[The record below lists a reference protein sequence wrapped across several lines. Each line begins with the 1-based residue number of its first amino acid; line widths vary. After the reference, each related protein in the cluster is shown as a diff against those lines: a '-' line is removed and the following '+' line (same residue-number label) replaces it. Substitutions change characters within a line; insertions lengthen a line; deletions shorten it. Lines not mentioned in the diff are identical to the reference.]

1 MSELSNII
9 GIVAAVIALFAY
21 IPYVQGT
28 LSGKTKPNRA
38 SWIIWSIVGIIIAA
52 SYISAGATSTIWIPL
67 INAFC
72 LTFVALLSF
81 RYGEGGWTALDKICL
96 ATSGISLVFWFL
108 SGSPLIALGINIF
121 IDAIGALPTIKKTYY
136 RPEEENKAAWAIFFV
151 AYTVNLLAIE
161 EWNFEIA
168 GYPIYLFIL
177 VAIVMALFIRP
188 RHKP

>member
-9 GIVAAVIALFAY
+9 GIIAAVIALFAY

-38 SWIIWSIVGIIIAA
+38 SWIIWSGVGIIIAA
-52 SYISAGATSTIWIPL
+52 SYVSAGATSTIWIPI

-72 LTFVALLSF
+72 ITFVAFLSF
-81 RYGEGGWTALDKICL
+81 KYGEGGWTTFDRVCL
-96 ATSGISLVFWFL
+96 AASGISLIFWFL
-108 SGSPLIALGINIF
+108 SGSPLIALGINIL

-136 RPEEENKAAWAIFFV
+136 KPEEENKVAWAIFFV
-151 AYTVNLLAIE
+151 AYAINLLAIDK
-161 EWNFEIA
+161 WNLEIYS
-168 GYPIYLFIL
+168 YPMYIFALASIMML
-177 VAIVMALFIRP
+177 LFIRP